1 MDDQAIIGLF
11 FARDQEALRQTAD
24 KYGSRLMGLALRI
37 LRYPEDAEEAVSD
50 TWLAAWNTI
59 PPQRPGHLYAYLAKI
74 CRFSAFGKLD
84 RQAAQKRS
92 AQVVSLSAEL
102 EACLP
107 AAMPDCSDE
116 ALGELLNVFLSGL
129 TAEKRRIFL
138 RRYWFGDDLREIAA
152 RYHISES
159 KVKVTLFRLRSQ
171 LKGFLEKEGI
181 TV

>member
-37 LRYPEDAEEAVSD
+37 PRYPEDAEEAVSD

-159 KVKVTLFRLRSQ
+159 KVKVTLFRLRGQ